1 MPALPSSQFE
11 KISGIAAVKLVR
23 HSKWAKLYIS
33 EFNSLPTPWDN
44 PDNRIARI
52 SFREHMTPGDTIEDM
67 LNSIPILR
75 AIGFTIVMLSETA
88 DCPFELMLAD
98 YPNPNKLPPTDR
110 YVEIKIWKDEV
121 KAIHEYVP
129 DSIPLTAY
137 DATVA
142 VPNDCFDYIMDI
154 LNTCNDDVFEI
165 NIEEC
170 NWKYIDFVS
179 TISKLMILGLYIP
192 IIDVHPDCTS
202 IVSFAVSTVPTW
214 KKLYTI

>member
-11 KISGIAAVKLVR
+11 KISRTTAVKLVR
-23 HSKWAKLYIS
+23 HSKWAKIYIS
-33 EFNSLPTPWDN
+33 EFNLLSVPWGR

-75 AIGFTIVMLSETA
+75 AIGFTIVMLSELA
-88 DCPFELMLAD
+88 DCPFEMMLMD
-98 YPNPNKLPPTDR
+98 CPNPNKLPPTDK

-142 VPNDCFDYIMDI
+142 VPNDCFNYIMD
-154 LNTCNDDVFEI
+154 LLDTCDDDMFEI

-170 NWKYIDFVS
+170 TWAYVDVVS
-179 TISKLMILGLYIP
+179 TIPKLMTLGLYIP
-192 IIDVHPDCTS
+192 VIDVHPDCTS
-202 IVSFAVSTVPTW
+202 IASFVVSTAPNWRT
-214 KKLYTI
+214 LYVI